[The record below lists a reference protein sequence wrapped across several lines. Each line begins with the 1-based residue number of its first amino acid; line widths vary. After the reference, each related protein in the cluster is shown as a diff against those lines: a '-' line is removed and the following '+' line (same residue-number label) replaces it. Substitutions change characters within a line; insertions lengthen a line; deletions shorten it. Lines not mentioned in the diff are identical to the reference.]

1 MSQIFDYIFLKDK
14 KVKEINIE
22 SVTTSLEIGKHEF
35 VGETDLCETGI
46 VRNLFIGEVNNG
58 TIILG
63 NGITYKMIHESE
75 IRNNFLKEFPDCE
88 IYSKAYDDRVMVFGF
103 VLGIN
108 GEFICAR
115 EGGDGSFTEG
125 SSTQLE
131 EEIRS
136 NNKEFD
142 EQDITYK
149 LMQKF
154 EEQYLGKSID
164 KFDCKEVKLLKY
176 QSN

>member
-1 MSQIFDYIFLKDK
+1 MSQIFDYIYLKDK
-14 KVKEINIE
+14 RVKEVKSE
-22 SVTTSLEIGKHEF
+22 SVTAALEIGKHEF
-35 VGETDLCETGI
+35 VSETDLCEPGI
-46 VRNLFIGEVNNG
+46 VRDLFIGEINNG
-58 TIILG
+58 TIIFG
-63 NGITYKMIHESE
+63 NGITYKMIHKSTN
-75 IRNNFLKEFPDCE
+75 RNNFLLEFPDCE
-88 IYSKAYDDRVMVFGF
+88 IFSKAYDDRVMIFGF
-103 VLGIN
+103 ALGKN
-108 GEFICAR
+108 GKFICAR

-125 SSTQLE
+125 STTKLE
-131 EEIRS
+131 EEIRL

-164 KFDCKEVKLLKY
+164 KFDCKEIKLLKY